1 MGFKTSTSS
10 LNRRDAS
17 VLGAFLK
24 FLRLW
29 YYQYEV
35 TFSPYVMTTG
45 EKLVL
50 NSIVVLFFSLL
61 VMGVYTYLPNL
72 VMRVAMRLF
81 WLCGGLYGGV
91 YGGGEKILVAQN
103 TTMWNEGPLIMY

>member
-10 LNRRDAS
+10 PNRRDAS
-17 VLGAFLK
+17 VLDAFLK
-24 FLRLW
+24 CLRLW

-61 VMGVYTYLPNL
+61 MMGVYTYLPNL

-81 WLCGGLYGGV
+81 WLYSGLYGGV